1 MDVKQIAAMGGNA
14 RAKKLSPRRR
24 KEIAL
29 LGVVARQK
37 KRQAEGVG
45 AESREALAA

>member
-1 MDVKQIAAMGGNA
+1 MAAMGGNA

-29 LGVVARQK
+29 LGVLARQK
-37 KRQAEGVG
+37 KRQQKA
-45 AESREALAA
+45 SALKAQKL